1 MLLNLF
7 TKYLLEL
14 QVGVTTFFTFQY
26 ATEADLLQRVRARSL
41 PILSISIVLN
51 CPRQGLEH
59 ITDHRII
66 IEHQDTQQTQD
77 QSPDDASPIQSRTSS
92 S

>member
-1 MLLNLF
+1 MFFNLI

-26 ATEADLLQRVRARSL
+26 ATETDLLQRVRARSL

-51 CPRQGLEH
+51 CPPQGLEH